1 MPEPWPAPA
10 WIRTRWPERCN
21 SSTPT
26 GVRATRDS
34 CVLISLGTPTT
45 YLSPFGIADHPFS
58 GSLNQPAATGRR
70 FSASFWE
77 RQAGESRATLPRGAP
92 LDVGERR
99 DTLSLTLLSVFSGSC
114 SLHALCGAASPP
126 KEWRR

>member
-1 MPEPWPAPA
+1 MREPWPAPA
-10 WIRTRWPERCN
+10 WHRTRWPERCN

-58 GSLNQPAATGRR
+58 GSLNRPAATGRR

-77 RQAGESRATLPRGAP
+77 RQAGESRGTLPPGAP

-99 DTLSLTLLSVFSGSC
+99 DPLSLALLSLFSRSGR
-114 SLHALCGAASPP
+114 LPALGRAARPP
-126 KEWRR
+126 KRR